1 MISSL
6 RALSVLSLSAFLMPA
21 FAGCGSA
28 EGNDES
34 NASTGSEAIALH
46 SKGKGGA
53 SGSAGSTGAGGTPT
67 DPAAIIAAAQTP
79 DGTAIPQ
86 GPGPNGQCAAVV
98 ALLGFWSCVRQG
110 DVCTYKTGAVTH
122 HCSCV
127 RVDGEGGYPAW
138 TCD

>member
-6 RALSVLSLSAFLMPA
+6 RALLPLGVFSALMPA

-28 EGNDES
+28 EGTDE
-34 NASTGSEAIALH
+34 GSATNSAMSALH
-46 SKGKGGA
+46 SKGRGG
-53 SGSAGSTGAGGTPT
+53 STGSAGSTGAGGSST

-86 GPGPNGQCAAVV
+86 PPGPNGQCAPVV
-98 ALLGFWSCVRQG
+98 ALLGFWSCVQQG
-110 DVCTYKTGAVTH
+110 DVCTYKTGTVTH

-138 TCD
+138 TCN